1 MKPVTVLAVAAVS
14 LALAACAGSSKFQ
27 AFEGSL
33 PPEQV
38 TTLTVQAPVSGNVSV
53 AAVNDKAANA
63 SEVLLK
69 GGEEAQVTL
78 VYTNETGTVSKTLAF
93 KGPEG
98 ASCVASATTEERN
111 YKAGSAELKTFV
123 TFWIECGGQVAA
135 GSDSPDDMEM
145 VH

>member
-1 MKPVTVLAVAAVS
+1 MKKLAPLALIAAA
-14 LALAACAGSSKFQ
+14 ALAACAGAKFQ

-33 PPEQV
+33 PAEEV
-38 TTLTVQAPVSGNVSV
+38 TTLTVGAPQSGSIVIESV
-53 AAVNDKAANA
+53 DGKAANA
-63 SEVLLK
+63 SEALLK
-69 GGEEAQVTL
+69 GGEEAQVAL
-78 VYTNETGTVSKTLAF
+78 KYTCDGGTISKTLAF
-93 KGPEG
+93 AGPKG

-135 GSDSPDDMEM
+135 GSDNPDDMEM

>member
-1 MKPVTVLAVAAVS
+1 MKKFAP
-14 LALAACAGSSKFQ
+14 LALLASAALVACAGSGKFQ

-38 TTLTVQAPVSGNVSV
+38 TTLAVQAPVSGTVAV

-69 GGEEAQVTL
+69 SGEEAQVTL
-78 VYTNETGTVSKTLAF
+78 VYTGESGTLSKTLAF

-123 TFWIECGGQVAA
+123 AFWIECGGQVAA
-135 GSDSPDDMEM
+135 GSDNPDDMEM